1 MKLSKLTLL
10 SLLISVVLSCQTKN
24 TENTNKPKETSER
37 IPLTSSGISID
48 YTSCGDQELSILFVH
63 GWCID
68 QSYWDNQKE
77 ALCETYNVV
86 TLDLPGFGKS
96 TGERDEWSIE
106 NYGNDIVNAIDQL
119 NLNRVVL
126 VGHSMGGD
134 IIMEAAIKRP
144 TNVIAL
150 IGIDN
155 FKDVGVEYSEQDHTE
170 MAGFMEMLK
179 EDFANIAPA
188 YAQGMLFHN
197 TTDSLVVQRVM
208 GDIGNSNPEVAVSS
222 LEYLFEYV
230 DVERAKLS
238 ELKQKL
244 YLINSDAT
252 PTNIEGLEATGVRYD
267 LEYINATGH
276 YPMIEKPEEFNRILK
291 GVLMKIEEDHVI

>member
-1 MKLSKLTLL
+1 ML
-10 SLLISVVLSCQTKN
+10 SVVFVSCQS
-24 TENTNKPKETSER
+24 EKEDEK
-37 IPLTSSGISID
+37 SSSIEAVAISSGGISID
-48 YTSCGDQELSILFVH
+48 YTSCGVQETSILFVH
-63 GWCID
+63 GWCVN
-68 QSYWDNQKE
+68 QSYWDYQKE
-77 ALCETYNVV
+77 ALCGSYNVI

-96 TGERDEWSIE
+96 SGERDEWSIE
-106 NYGNDIVNAIDQL
+106 NYGNDIVTVIEQL
-119 NLNRVVL
+119 NLTKVIL

-144 TNVIAL
+144 TKVIAL

-155 FKDVGVEYSEQDHTE
+155 FKDVGVEYSEQDHEE

-188 YAQGMLFHN
+188 YAQRMLFHS
-197 TTDSLVVQRVM
+197 TTDSLVVNRVM
-208 GDIGNSNPEVAVSS
+208 RDIGNSNPDVAVSS
-222 LEYLFEYV
+222 LEYLFKYV

-267 LEYINATGH
+267 VEYINATGH

-291 GVLMKIEEDHVI
+291 RVLNKVQEDDNII